1 MHSFI
6 FIGRSGCGKG
16 TQVEL
21 LGEYLKKQNPET
33 EVFHLESGAEFREF
47 IKGDTTTQKISK
59 QIYDDGGLQPEFL
72 SVYMWAKILSTKF
85 KNTEHLLIDGTPRR
99 LHEAG
104 ALHSIFGFYKR
115 VKPYVIYINV
125 SRKWAEDRLL
135 ARKRI
140 DDNADDIK
148 ARLDWFESEVMPV
161 VKYYQSHQD
170 YNFLD
175 INGEQTI
182 ADVQAEIVNRLDLK
196 V

>member
-21 LGEYLKKQNPET
+21 LGEYLKKQSPET
-33 EVFHLESGAEFREF
+33 EVFHMESGAEFREF
-47 IKGDTTTQKISK
+47 IKGDTATQKLSK

-104 ALHSIFGFYKR
+104 ALNSIFSFYKR
-115 VKPYVIYINV
+115 PKPYVIYINV

-140 DDNADDIK
+140 DDNAEDIK
-148 ARLDWFESEVMPV
+148 VRLDWFETEVMPV
-161 VKYYQSHQD
+161 VKYYQGNDS

-182 ADVQAEIVNRLDLK
+182 EEVQKEIVRKLNAN
-196 V
+196 

>member
-16 TQVEL
+16 TQAQL
-21 LGEYLKKQNPET
+21 LDKYLKEKNSET

-47 IKGDTTTQKISK
+47 IKGDSPTQKISK

-85 KNTEHLLIDGTPRR
+85 QNTEHLIIDGTPRR

-104 ALHSIFGFYKR
+104 ALNSIFTFYKR
-115 VKPYVIYINV
+115 KPPYIIYLNV
-125 SRKWAEDRLL
+125 SRKWSEDRLL
-135 ARKRI
+135 ARHRV
-140 DDNADDIK
+140 DDNNDDIK
-148 ARLDWFESEVMPV
+148 ARLDWFDTEVMPV
-161 VKYYQSHQD
+161 VDYYQNNRD

-182 ADVQAEIVNRLDLK
+182 EEVYQEIVSKLNF
-196 V
+196 